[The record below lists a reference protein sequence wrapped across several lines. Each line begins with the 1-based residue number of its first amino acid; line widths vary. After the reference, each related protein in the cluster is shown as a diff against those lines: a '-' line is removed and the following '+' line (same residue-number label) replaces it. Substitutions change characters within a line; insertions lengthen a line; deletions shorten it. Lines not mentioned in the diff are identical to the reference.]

1 MQHLDLLASDDSD
14 ELCGLLVAA
23 DDGQTDGR
31 NTYASL
37 TMLKSSH
44 EQSRLMKRIAIL
56 GSTGSIGRSTLSVA
70 ESYPDRFQI
79 VTLAAGSNLEAA
91 FEQARRWRPR
101 VISMSAEANADALR
115 SRLKKNG
122 LHDIEVVHGAAG
134 TVAVATH
141 SEADFV
147 VSAIVGVA
155 GLEATYEAVKAGK
168 TVGLANKECLVAA
181 GELIT
186 AEACKQGKPLLPID
200 SEHNAVHQCLRGGRM
215 DEVERIWL
223 TASGGP
229 FLNTPASK
237 FSEIT
242 VEQALNHPTW
252 KMGKRITIDSAT
264 LMNKGF
270 EVIEACRLFHIPAAK
285 VEVIVHPQSTIHSM
299 VEFVDGSIL
308 AQFSVTDMRLPILY
322 ALTYPERIQS
332 DMHFAVSDL
341 RHLDF
346 CPPDLKKFPCL
357 RLAYEAAEAGG
368 AKTVALN
375 AADEV
380 GVAAFLEGHIGF
392 DEIPRIIEE
401 VLHATGSGKPESI
414 AKVLEADME
423 ARRCAQE
430 QVAQAKKDRKTGHPR
445 ATSFA

>member
-1 MQHLDLLASDDSD
+1 
-14 ELCGLLVAA
+14 
-23 DDGQTDGR
+23 
-31 NTYASL
+31 
-37 TMLKSSH
+37 
-44 EQSRLMKRIAIL
+44 MKRIAIL

-70 ESYPDRFQI
+70 ESYPARFQI
-79 VTLAAGSNLEAA
+79 MALAAGANLEAA
-91 FEQARRWRPR
+91 FEQARRWHPR
-101 VISMSAEANADALR
+101 LVSMATEPNADVLR
-115 SRLKKNG
+115 RRLNQAG
-122 LHDIEVVHGAAG
+122 LSEIEVVHGAAG
-134 TVAVATH
+134 AVEVATH
-141 SEADFV
+141 ADVDFV

-168 TVGLANKECLVAA
+168 TVGVANKECLVAA

-186 AEACKQGKPLLPID
+186 AEARRQGKPLLPID
-200 SEHNAVHQCLRGGRM
+200 SEHNAVHQCVRGGRM
-215 DEVERIWL
+215 EEVERIWL

-229 FLNTPASK
+229 FLNTPR
-237 FSEIT
+237 SEFGSIT

-252 KMGKRITIDSAT
+252 KMGRRITIDSAT

-270 EVIEACRLFHIPAAK
+270 EVIEACRLFNIPPAK
-285 VEVIVHPQSTIHSM
+285 VEVLVHPQSTIHSM

-308 AQFSVTDMRLPILY
+308 AQISVTDMRVPILY

-332 DMHFAVSDL
+332 DMRFAVSDL

-346 CPPDLKKFPCL
+346 SPPDLKKFPCL

-380 GVAAFLEGHIGF
+380 AVAAFLEGRIGF

-401 VLHATGSGKPESI
+401 VLATTNSGKLESV
-414 AKVLEADME
+414 AKVLEADCE
-423 ARRCAQE
+423 ARREALQR
-430 QVAQAKKDRKTGHPR
+430 VTARKKIERPR
-445 ATSFA
+445 ATSLA

>member
-1 MQHLDLLASDDSD
+1 
-14 ELCGLLVAA
+14 
-23 DDGQTDGR
+23 
-31 NTYASL
+31 
-37 TMLKSSH
+37 
-44 EQSRLMKRIAIL
+44 MKRIAIL

-79 VTLAAGSNLEAA
+79 VALAAGSNLDAA
-91 FEQARRWRPR
+91 FEQACQWRPKL
-101 VISMSAEANADALR
+101 VSMAAESDADILR
-115 SRLKKNG
+115 ARLKQAG
-122 LHDIEVVHGAAG
+122 LKEIEVVHGTAG

-141 SEADFV
+141 PEVDFV

-155 GLEATYEAVKAGK
+155 GLEATYEAAKAGK
-168 TVGLANKECLVAA
+168 ILGLANKECLVAA

-186 AEACKQGKPLLPID
+186 AEARRQGKPLLPID

-215 DEVERIWL
+215 EEVERIWL

-229 FLNTPASK
+229 FLNTPHSQ
-237 FSEIT
+237 FSSIT

-270 EVIEACRLFHIPAAK
+270 EVIEACRLFHIPPAK
-285 VEVIVHPQSTIHSM
+285 VEVLVHPQSTIHSM
-299 VEFVDGSIL
+299 VEFIDGSIL

-322 ALTYPERIQS
+322 ALTYPERIRS
-332 DMHFAVSDL
+332 DMRFPVGNL

-346 CPPDLKKFPCL
+346 CPPDMSKFPCL
-357 RLAYEAAEAGG
+357 RLAYEAAEAGV

-380 GVAAFLEGHIGF
+380 AVAAFLEGSIAF
-392 DEIPRIIEE
+392 DEIPRIIEDAVSASNSGKLGSIQE
-401 VLHATGSGKPESI
+401 VLQ
-414 AKVLEADME
+414 ADSE
-423 ARRCAQE
+423 ARRYAQQRVGRLSGSE
-430 QVAQAKKDRKTGHPR
+430 RSQ
-445 ATSFA
+445 ATSFI

>member
-1 MQHLDLLASDDSD
+1 
-14 ELCGLLVAA
+14 
-23 DDGQTDGR
+23 
-31 NTYASL
+31 
-37 TMLKSSH
+37 
-44 EQSRLMKRIAIL
+44 MKRIAIL

-79 VTLAAGSNLEAA
+79 VTLAAGRNVDAA

-101 VISMSAEANADALR
+101 VISIAAERDADALQK
-115 SRLKKNG
+115 RLKKEG
-122 LHDIEVVHGAAG
+122 LHEIEVLHGPAG
-134 TVAVATH
+134 TIRVATH
-141 SEADFV
+141 PEVDFV

-155 GLEATYEAVKAGK
+155 GLEATYEAVRAGK
-168 TVGLANKECLVAA
+168 TLGLANKECLVAA

-186 AEACKQGKPLLPID
+186 AEARKKNVALLPID
-200 SEHNAVHQCLRGGRM
+200 SEHNAVHQCMRGGRM
-215 DEVERIWL
+215 EEVARVWL

-229 FLNTPASK
+229 FRNTPQSD
-237 FSEIT
+237 FSAIT

-270 EVIEACRLFHIPAAK
+270 EVIEACRLFHMPPAK

-322 ALTYPERIQS
+322 ALTYPERIRS
-332 DMHFAVSDL
+332 DMRFAVSDL

-346 CPPDLKKFPCL
+346 SPPDLKKFPCL
-357 RLAYEAAEAGG
+357 RLAYQAVEAGG

-380 GVAAFLEGHIGF
+380 AVAAFLEGNIRF
-392 DEIPRIIEE
+392 DQIPRIIED
-401 VLHATGSGKPESI
+401 VLAETSSGSPESI
-414 AKVLEADME
+414 KQVLESDAE
-423 ARRCAQE
+423 ARRAAQSLV
-430 QVAQAKKDRKTGHPR
+430 QKVRKTEHPR
-445 ATSFA
+445 ATSFV

>member
-1 MQHLDLLASDDSD
+1 M
-14 ELCGLLVAA
+14 
-23 DDGQTDGR
+23 R
-31 NTYASL
+31 
-37 TMLKSSH
+37 
-44 EQSRLMKRIAIL
+44 RIAIL
-56 GSTGSIGRSTLSVA
+56 GSTGSIGCSTLRVA

-79 VTLAAGSNLEAA
+79 VALAAGGNLETT
-91 FEQARRWRPR
+91 FEQAMRWQPL
-101 VISMSAEANADALR
+101 VVSMASENDAATLR
-115 SRLKKNG
+115 GRLKKEG
-122 LHDIEVVHGAAG
+122 RGGIEIVHGPAG
-134 TVAVATH
+134 AVRVATH
-141 SEADFV
+141 ADVDFV

-155 GLEATYEAVKAGK
+155 GLEATYEAVRCGK
-168 TVGLANKECLVAA
+168 IVGLANKECLVAA

-186 AEACKQGKPLLPID
+186 AEARKQGKPLLPID
-200 SEHNAVHQCLRGGRM
+200 SEHNAVHQCLRGGRIE
-215 DEVERIWL
+215 EVERIWL

-229 FLNTPASK
+229 FLNTPRSQFASI
-237 FSEIT
+237 S

-270 EVIEACRLFHIPAAK
+270 EVIEACRLFPIGVRK

-322 ALTYPERIQS
+322 ALTYPERIPS
-332 DMHFAVSDL
+332 DMRFPVGDL

-346 CPPDLKKFPCL
+346 CPPDMSKFPCL

-380 GVAAFLEGHIGF
+380 AVAGFLEGRIRF
-392 DEIPRIIEE
+392 DQIPQVIEE
-401 VLHATGSGKPESI
+401 VLSATESGHLESI
-414 AKVLEADME
+414 QKVLEADGN
-423 ARRCAQE
+423 ARRCALERVRGKAVQ
-430 QVAQAKKDRKTGHPR
+430 R
-445 ATSFA
+445 ATSVV

>member
-1 MQHLDLLASDDSD
+1 
-14 ELCGLLVAA
+14 
-23 DDGQTDGR
+23 
-31 NTYASL
+31 
-37 TMLKSSH
+37 
-44 EQSRLMKRIAIL
+44 MKRIAIL

-70 ESYPDRFQI
+70 ESYPDRFQV

-91 FEQARRWRPR
+91 FEQALRWKPR
-101 VISMSAEANADALR
+101 VISMAAEKDADSLQA
-115 SRLKKNG
+115 RLKKEG
-122 LHDIEVVHGAAG
+122 LTGVEVVHGAQG
-134 TVAVATH
+134 TVRVATH
-141 SEADFV
+141 PEVDFV

-168 TVGLANKECLVAA
+168 ILGLANKECLVAA

-186 AEACKQGKPLLPID
+186 AEARRQGKPLLPID

-229 FLNTPASK
+229 FLRTPG
-237 FSEIT
+237 SEFPSIT

-270 EVIEACRLFHIPAAK
+270 EVIEACRLFHMPPTK

-322 ALTYPERIQS
+322 ALTYPERIES
-332 DMHFAVSDL
+332 DMRFAVSDL

-375 AADEV
+375 AADEIA
-380 GVAAFLEGHIGF
+380 VAAFLEGSIRF
-392 DEIPRIIEE
+392 DEIPRIIED
-401 VLHATGSGKPESI
+401 VLNETNAGTLESI
-414 AKVLEADME
+414 ASVLRADAE
-423 ARRCAQE
+423 ARRQAHE
-430 QVAQAKKDRKTGHPR
+430 RVAIVKKSIRPR